1 MKKCKSYLSRNHLL
15 PLIVATGFDEKQRT
29 VHLFVPFHDRNQDL
43 KSGVSKDLL
52 LDQSYLVGK
61 EGVGVE

>member
-1 MKKCKSYLSRNHLL
+1 M

-52 LDQSYLVGK
+52 LDQSYLLGK